1 MRLKLGASLA
11 VLAASHVTALSQITD
26 DEMDSL
32 LDAGS
37 VDLAHRYAPMWFF
50 GQALNQPPC
59 YPTWTYGGSPN
70 TADVYDDAHRTP
82 GAPQCDYPDVGCSCR
97 NPGVGIGNPGPAFPV
112 YYTYQR
118 CSDTE
123 VRVVYNLFYEKDGA
137 EFIGIDTGHDYDW
150 ERVVIIHSRDDSNT
164 WAPSRALL
172 SAHSGY
178 HNLAWGDIQNTL
190 TTDEVNAGS
199 AKTPNGVKNNDHPK
213 VYVSWSKHAHFDTRN
228 TGWNDPAS
236 QSLDNAFRSDDWWY
250 FVEPQYYIRADDSTE
265 AGKVIGAADWGSA
278 TSDPVSVQSGVCEA
292 A

>member
-1 MRLKLGASLA
+1 MRLKLEASLA
-11 VLAASHVTALSQITD
+11 VLVASHVAALSQITD
-26 DEMDSL
+26 DEMGSL
-32 LDAGS
+32 LDAGG

-70 TADVYDDAHRTP
+70 TPDVYDDAHRTP
-82 GAPQCDYPDVGCSCR
+82 GAPQCDYPDVGCNCR

-150 ERVVIIHSRDDSNT
+150 ERVVIIHSRDDSNL
-164 WAPSRALL
+164 WVPSRVLL

-190 TTDEVNAGS
+190 TTDE
-199 AKTPNGVKNNDHPK
+199 NNDHPK
-213 VYVSWSKHAHFDTRN
+213 VYVSWSKHAHFNTRN

-265 AGKVIGAADWGSA
+265 AGKVIEAADWGSA

-292 A
+292 S